1 MMFSEWLLVTT
12 EYIALSSTAITGAIV
27 AIERRLDVVGVWF
40 LALVSSFGG
49 GVLRDVLLGD
59 TPPRFFTHYHWL
71 LLVTAVS
78 MAIFLTARFWRGWW
92 RPRVRT
98 YIDQINNIL
107 DAVGLAAF
115 TTSGVQLACSAGHA
129 SNPVLCVFMGTITA
143 IGGGVLRDISV
154 MKMPRVLHK
163 RVYAVASILGAVL
176 YWFCLRYSVPEG
188 IAWTL
193 AMVSIIGI
201 RVCATIFRW
210 HMPRVAIPEDAVDDT
225 DKTKEK
231 ETIKK

>member
-1 MMFSEWLLVTT
+1 MLNPEWLIVLTD
-12 EYIALSSTAITGAIV
+12 YIALVSTAITGTIV
-27 AIERRLDVVGVWF
+27 AIDRRLDMIGVWF

-92 RPRVRT
+92 RPRVRAYT
-98 YIDQINNIL
+98 DQINNIL

-115 TTSGVQLACSAGHA
+115 TMSGVQLACAAGHA

-154 MKMPRVLHK
+154 MQTPSVLRK
-163 RVYAVASILGAVL
+163 RVYAVASIAGGAL
-176 YWFCLRYSVPEG
+176 YWALMHAGLADELSWIVSMLLI
-188 IAWTL
+188 IA
-193 AMVSIIGI
+193 VRI
-201 RVCATIFRW
+201 CATVFRW
-210 HMPRVAIPEDAVDDT
+210 NMPSIPIPEDQT
-225 DKTKEK
+225 EEK
-231 ETIKK
+231 ESTNK

>member
-1 MMFSEWLLVTT
+1 MLNPEWLIVLTD
-12 EYIALSSTAITGAIV
+12 YIALVSTAITGTIV
-27 AIERRLDVVGVWF
+27 AIDRRLDMIGVWF

-92 RPRVRT
+92 RPRVRAYT
-98 YIDQINNIL
+98 DQINNIL

-115 TTSGVQLACSAGHA
+115 TMSGVQLACAAGHA

-154 MKMPRVLHK
+154 MQTPSVLRK
-163 RVYAVASILGAVL
+163 RVYAVASIAGGAL
-176 YWFCLRYSVPEG
+176 YWALMHAGLADELSWIVSKLLI
-188 IAWTL
+188 IA
-193 AMVSIIGI
+193 VRI
-201 RVCATIFRW
+201 CATVFRW
-210 HMPRVAIPEDAVDDT
+210 NMPSIPIPEDQT
-225 DKTKEK
+225 EEK
-231 ETIKK
+231 EPTNK